1 MAWGEIIMPVDL
13 VKFTQFY
20 DHLFKIDFTGNLP
33 GMRPRLS
40 TEADV
45 LRATGRGAPFL
56 PRVYHQN
63 FYQPMMGQLP
73 NLMNKLRQQVQ
84 SGQKTPA
91 ELTAR
96 LESLY
101 AVVYQHGTKV
111 TRIDARA
118 QLTRF
123 LAVVSNLY
131 RSFVNANKRSA
142 VGVTLVTETPPLAF
156 FQSDS
161 MQGPYTI
168 ESDLMHQFFG
178 MSIGIVSLP
187 ASYRDHPVIWA
198 SLTHEVC
205 GHDVVHAD
213 EGLVP
218 EMVAAVRAKLA
229 PDFKPRKKLD
239 TATLNALIW
248 SYWIDE
254 AAADVYGVLN
264 MGPSFPLNLAAM
276 LAAFRGR
283 IAVDLKHEP
292 RPAKPRVATRADPRD
307 HAHGDEIMDDHP
319 IDLLRFYLAAGVIET
334 MTKLNASA
342 RAGYV
347 ADVEA
352 VAKALAGGATEISVA
367 GLVQISH
374 DDWMPIKETMKLSD
388 AATAARQ
395 VGRIIATGKFKA
407 LNNHSIQDIETWD
420 DADEEIAQ
428 SIAGQILRNESVIGR
443 GDDAQLLA
451 GVTLAVL
458 QRPDLYDAA
467 GALLNAALDDSYLR
481 DPIWG
486 ELTPDHAFAPNAFAG
501 APSGRKP
508 TTRKSGGKK
517 SKRGGNRRSRS

>member
-1 MAWGEIIMPVDL
+1 MPVDL
-13 VKFTQFY
+13 HKFGALC
-20 DHLFKIDFTGNLP
+20 DRLFEIDFTGSLP
-33 GMRPRLS
+33 GIRPQRLS
-40 TEADV
+40 TESDV
-45 LRATGRGAPFL
+45 RAATARGAPFL

-63 FYQPMMGQLP
+63 FYEPMMGQLP
-73 NLMNKLRQQVQ
+73 SLMSKLQQQVLV
-84 SGQKTPA
+84 GEKTPA

-101 AVVYQHGTKV
+101 AVVYQHGTRV

-131 RSFVNANKRSA
+131 RSFVNSNKRSA
-142 VGVTLVTETPPLAF
+142 AGVKLVTDTPPLAF
-156 FQSDS
+156 FESSS

-168 ESDLMHQFFG
+168 ESDLMRQFFG
-178 MSIGIVSLP
+178 VSIGVVSLP
-187 ASYRDHPVIWA
+187 ATYRDHPVIWA

-218 EMVAAVRAKLA
+218 EMVAAVRARLA
-229 PDFKPRKKLD
+229 PNFKPRKNLD
-239 TATLNALIW
+239 TAALNALIW

-283 IAVDLKHEP
+283 IVVDRKHQP
-292 RPAKPRVATRADPRD
+292 RPAKPLVATRADPLD
-307 HAHGDEIMDDHP
+307 HEHGDDKMDNHP
-319 IDLLRFYLAAGVIET
+319 IDLLRFYLAAGAIET
-334 MTKLNASA
+334 MTKLNAGA
-342 RAGYV
+342 RADYV
-347 ADVEA
+347 ASVEA
-352 VAKALAGGATEISVA
+352 VTKAVAGGATEISVK
-367 GLVQISH
+367 GLVEIGH
-374 DDWMPIKETMKLSD
+374 DDWMMVDETMKLSD
-388 AATAARQ
+388 AAAAARE
-395 VGRIIATGKFKA
+395 VGKVIATGQFEA

-428 SIAGQILRNESVIGR
+428 SIAAQILRNQPVIGR

-467 GALLNAALDDSYLR
+467 GALLNAALDDSYQR

-486 ELTPDHAFAPNAFAG
+486 AFTPDHAFAPNAFAG
-501 APSGRKP
+501 VQSNNTPASRKGGKPSGK
-508 TTRKSGGKK
+508 T
-517 SKRGGNRRSRS
+517 SKRGGKKR